1 MPPVDTKKDWFP
13 KKSSGRLYV
22 IYRVGGMYMGRAAN
36 TARVVT
42 LKVVDG
48 DAEGPS
54 RIVRHPL
61 PLQVVARLRQ
71 EIVAGEWAPGER
83 VTEQLL
89 TERNGV
95 SRTPLRE
102 ALKTVEAEG
111 LLVLLPNR
119 GAVITEPT
127 LEDTEDKLRVLGTLE
142 VMAAGLAC
150 LRASNAEIAALEKLH
165 KRMMDAHKRRQAT
178 RYFDLNDQVHEALIE
193 AAHSRTLSDLAT
205 SLNRH
210 IRRARLIANFR
221 ETLNDH
227 SKVEHEAIME
237 ALVARDEKAAKLAI
251 ERHRESVLSKLLT
264 TADTVA
270 AAAR

>member
-89 TERNGV
+89 TERYGV

-165 KRMMDAHKRRQAT
+165 KRMKKGEWVGGT
-178 RYFDLNDQVHEALIE
+178 PT
-193 AAHSRTLSDLAT
+193 HSPFLFEISSPPTSSCQRIVKAPESEWAVTPISLSCSMT
-205 SLNRH
+205 SWGG
-210 IRRARLIANFR
+210 
-221 ETLNDH
+221 
-227 SKVEHEAIME
+227 
-237 ALVARDEKAAKLAI
+237 
-251 ERHRESVLSKLLT
+251 
-264 TADTVA
+264 
-270 AAAR
+270 

>member
-1 MPPVDTKKDWFP
+1 
-13 KKSSGRLYV
+13 
-22 IYRVGGMYMGRAAN
+22 MGRAAGSVR
-36 TARVVT
+36 AVS

-48 DAEGPS
+48 GAAEVPS

-89 TERNGV
+89 TERYGV

-111 LLVLLPNR
+111 LLILLPNR

-127 LEDTEDKLRVLGTLE
+127 IEDTEDKLRVLGTLE
-142 VMAAGLAC
+142 AMAAGLAC
-150 LRASNAEIAALEKLH
+150 VRASDAEIAALVKLH
-165 KRMMDAHKRRQAT
+165 KRMADAHKRRQAT
-178 RYFDLNDQVHEALIE
+178 RYFDLNDQVHAALIE
-193 AAHSRTLSDLAT
+193 AAHSRTLTDLAT

-227 SKVEHEAIME
+227 SKAEHEAIIA
-237 ALVARDEKAAKLAI
+237 ALVARDETAAKRAI
-251 ERHRESVLSKLLT
+251 EQHRKSVLTKLMT
-264 TADTVA
+264 SA
-270 AAAR
+270 ATIAAVR